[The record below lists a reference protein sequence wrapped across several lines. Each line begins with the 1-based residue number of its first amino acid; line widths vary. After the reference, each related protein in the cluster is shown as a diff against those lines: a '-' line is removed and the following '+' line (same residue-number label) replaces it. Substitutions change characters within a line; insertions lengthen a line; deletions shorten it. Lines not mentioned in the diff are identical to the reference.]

1 MRTIAWLFAVLALLP
16 TVDAGVVISTVLY
29 DPLGA
34 ESGGEAVELRND
46 GSTAV
51 NVSGWVLA
59 SEASAADATLPQGAI
74 IASGA
79 AYLIADAGWGSAKD
93 NPSWQDADH
102 EETLTLANADSGV
115 ALKDAS
121 GAVID
126 AVGWG
131 DATNIKPGLH
141 EGTPAALVEPGKAL
155 VRLQDTGDNSA
166 DFSEGEPEFFSG
178 EGVLLVVNVSPATPG
193 TLPLGAAL
201 REDDSAD
208 PGVQL
213 RPYAGIARALRLEA
227 NYSGTSASVSGFG
240 RSSALV
246 KNGDIWTGEIVL
258 DYWTAPGGY
267 VITVSTPTGNLT
279 LPVTVLELKAAK
291 LETKTLSMKAS
302 PGRTA
307 SGTLKVH
314 NQGNVPVRMDWK
326 TSDLVFG
333 AQRIPA
339 ERLEIEDAVIKP
351 AERMKLEVALEVP
364 GNASIG
370 EYRTRI
376 TMDT

>member
-1 MRTIAWLFAVLALLP
+1 MRTLAWIVAVLALLP
-16 TVDAGVVISTVLY
+16 MVDAGVVISTVLY

-34 ESGGEAVELRND
+34 ESGGEAVQLRND
-46 GSTAV
+46 GGTAV
-51 NVSGWVLA
+51 NISGWVLA
-59 SEASAADATLPQGAI
+59 SEASATDATIPQGTML
-74 IASGA
+74 ASGA
-79 AYLIADAGWGSAKD
+79 AYLITDAGWSSAKD

-121 GAVID
+121 GSIID

-131 DATNIKPGLH
+131 DAANIKPGLY
-141 EGTPAALVEPGKAL
+141 EGVPAALVGPGKAL
-155 VRLQDTGDNSA
+155 VRSQDTGDNSA
-166 DFSEGEPEFFSG
+166 DFSEGEPAFFSG
-178 EGVLLVVNVSPATPG
+178 EGLLLVVNVSPATPG

-213 RPYAGIARALRLEA
+213 LPYAGTARALRLEA
-227 NYSGTSASVSGFG
+227 NYSGTSASVSAFG
-240 RSSALV
+240 KSSALV
-246 KNGDIWTGEIVL
+246 KNGDIWAGDIML

-267 VITVSTPTGNLT
+267 VVTLSTPTGNIT
-279 LPVTVLELKAAK
+279 LPVTVLELKVAK
-291 LETKTLSMKAS
+291 LETKTLSLKSS

-307 SGTLKVH
+307 SGTIRVH
-314 NQGNVPVRMDWK
+314 NQGNVPVRVDWR

-333 AQRIPA
+333 AQRISA
-339 ERLEIEDAVIKP
+339 ERLDIEDASIKP
-351 AERMKLEVALEVP
+351 AEKREFEVALEVP
-364 GNASIG
+364 VNASIG